1 MERSGGTVGPD
12 VIVPGSQQLIPGL
25 LLLLLLMT
33 AAVTVVLVLR
43 RLVRARRGRPNGRPV
58 VVVPFAAVVVVA
70 AVGAWMLRPPPFFVP
85 RFGALPTLM
94 PEDNLFRRTAS
105 DLPVSADSG
114 RWIAAIDEIPL
125 RAGFSGQVIDRVVFG
140 IPYNFVDDSTPR
152 ADVDI
157 KLSPRTSFA
166 GPYPITDPAY
176 IESMPTYGFDMHYVG
191 IDPARAQVWEL
202 LSTRSWFGRWEA
214 DSGAHYRTDS
224 NEYPRGSTI
233 AAGLPL
239 LPGTITYDQV
249 SSGSIEHVMLAGIN
263 TSAAGES
270 IWPARRGD
278 GRSPDPDA
286 PPQGAWLRLKPDT
299 DLSPLGPQ
307 ARVVA
312 AALQRY
318 GLILSDTGPG
328 FAVRGTPDSRWDNAD
343 LDTLRQLSG
352 ADFEV
357 VDPTGIQISP
367 DSLAVLPPA

>member
-1 MERSGGTVGPD
+1 MERSGGTIGPE

-25 LLLLLLMT
+25 LFLLALV
-33 AAVTVVLVLR
+33 AAAITTVLVIR
-43 RLVRARRGRPNGRPV
+43 RIVRSRRSKPTRRPV
-58 VVVPFAAVVVVA
+58 VVVPLAAVAVLA
-70 AVGAWMLRPPPFFVP
+70 AVGSWVLRPPAFFVP

-94 PEDNLFRRTAS
+94 PEDNLFRRSAS
-105 DLPVSADSG
+105 DLPVSAESA
-114 RWIAAIDEIPL
+114 RWMAAIDDIPL
-125 RAGFSGQVIDRVVFG
+125 RAGFSGRVVDGVVFG

-152 ADVDI
+152 IDVDI
-157 KLSPRTSFA
+157 RLSPRTSFA

-191 IDPARAQVWEL
+191 IDPARSQVWEL

-224 NEYPRGSTI
+224 NEYPQGSTI

-239 LPGTITYDQV
+239 LPGTVTYDQV
-249 SSGSIEHVMLAGIN
+249 ASGSIDHVMLAGISK
-263 TSAAGES
+263 SAAGAS

-299 DLSPLGPQ
+299 DLSGLGPQ

-312 AALQRY
+312 VALQRY

-328 FAVRGTPDSRWDNAD
+328 FAVRGTPDGRWDNAD
-343 LDTLRQLSG
+343 LDTLRQISG

-357 VDPTGIQISP
+357 VDPTGIQIAP
-367 DSLAVLPPA
+367 DSLAVRPPA